1 MGALV
6 METLSTVF
14 PKAHEKNLFRAS
26 LGRMPFGFRYGRA
39 LAMEP
44 LRTVCSK
51 RTYKHLFRA
60 ASGWRP

>member
-26 LGRMPFGFRYGRA
+26 LGRMPFGFRYGGGGA
-39 LAMEP
+39 CDGAFKNSMF
-44 LRTVCSK
+44 K
-51 RTYKHLFRA
+51 KDI
-60 ASGWRP
+60 